1 MKQIGV
7 LGLQGAY
14 AKHLAVLQQLD
25 VQGVDV
31 RKPGDLEECHGLI
44 LPGGES
50 TTMTKLINEID
61 MHDALLKFSVDRPVF
76 GTCAGMILMAAKV
89 DDGRVKT
96 LNLIN
101 IEVERN
107 GYGRQID
114 SFIDELD
121 VTTNGQAFSMRGV
134 FIRAPRIKNMGDGV
148 EVLASVNGEPVLV
161 QEGHHMAAAFH
172 PELTGE
178 TRIHNY
184 FSTLKGEMSLG

>member
-14 AKHLAVLQQLD
+14 AKHLAILQQLD
-25 VQGVDV
+25 VQAVDV
-31 RKPGDLEECHGLI
+31 RKPGDLKECHGLI
-44 LPGGES
+44 IPGGES

-184 FSTLKGEMSLG
+184 FSTLKGEMSLA

>member
-14 AKHLAVLQQLD
+14 AKHLAILQQLD
-25 VQGVDV
+25 VQAVDV

-44 LPGGES
+44 IPGGES

-96 LNLIN
+96 LNLII

-184 FSTLKGEMSLG
+184 FSTLKGEMSLA

>member
-14 AKHLAVLQQLD
+14 AKHLAILQQLD
-25 VQGVDV
+25 VQAVDV
-31 RKPGDLEECHGLI
+31 RKPEDLEECHGLI
-44 LPGGES
+44 IPGGES

-96 LNLIN
+96 LNLLD

-107 GYGRQID
+107 AYGRQID

-184 FSTLKGEMSLG
+184 FSTLKREMSLA

>member
-14 AKHLAVLQQLD
+14 AKHLAILQQLD
-25 VQGVDV
+25 VQAVDV
-31 RKPGDLEECHGLI
+31 RKSEDLEKCHGLI
-44 LPGGES
+44 IPGGES
-50 TTMTKLINEID
+50 TTMTKLINEIE

-76 GTCAGMILMAAKV
+76 GTCAGMILMATKV
-89 DDGRVKT
+89 DDDRVKT
-96 LNLIN
+96 LNLLD

-107 GYGRQID
+107 AYGRQID
-114 SFIDELD
+114 SFIDKLD
-121 VTTNGQAFSMRGV
+121 VTTNGQAFSIRGV
-134 FIRAPRIKNMGDGV
+134 FIRAPRIKNIGDDV

-161 QEGHHMAAAFH
+161 QQGHHMAAAFH

-184 FSTLKGEMSLG
+184 FSTLKGEMSLA

>member
-14 AKHLAVLQQLD
+14 AKHLAILQQLD
-25 VQGVDV
+25 VQAVDV
-31 RKPGDLEECHGLI
+31 RKSEDLEKCHGLI
-44 LPGGES
+44 IPGGES
-50 TTMTKLINEID
+50 TTMTKLINEIE

-76 GTCAGMILMAAKV
+76 GTCAGMILMATKV
-89 DDGRVKT
+89 DDDRVKT
-96 LNLIN
+96 LNLMN

-134 FIRAPRIKNMGDGV
+134 FIRAPRIKNMGEGV

-184 FSTLKGEMSLG
+184 FSTLKKEMSLA

>member
-1 MKQIGV
+1 MKRIGV

-14 AKHLAVLQQLD
+14 AKHLAILQQLD
-25 VQGVDV
+25 VQAVDV
-31 RKPGDLEECHGLI
+31 RKAEDLEKCHGLI
-44 LPGGES
+44 IPGGES

-76 GTCAGMILMAAKV
+76 GTCAGMILMATKV
-89 DDGRVKT
+89 DDDRVET
-96 LNLIN
+96 LNLLD

-107 GYGRQID
+107 AYGRQID

-121 VTTNGQAFSMRGV
+121 ITTNGQAFSMRGV
-134 FIRAPRIKNMGDGV
+134 FIRAPRIKNIGDEV

-161 QEGHHMAAAFH
+161 QQGHHMAAAFH

-184 FSTLKGEMSLG
+184 FSTLKGEMSLA

>member
-25 VQGVDV
+25 VQAVDV

-44 LPGGES
+44 IPGGES
-50 TTMTKLINEID
+50 TTMTKLINEIE

-184 FSTLKGEMSLG
+184 FSTLKGEMSLA

>member
-14 AKHLAVLQQLD
+14 AKHLAILQQLD
-25 VQGVDV
+25 VQAVDV
-31 RKPGDLEECHGLI
+31 RKPEDLEECHGLI
-44 LPGGES
+44 IPGGES

-96 LNLIN
+96 LNLLD

-107 GYGRQID
+107 AYGRQID
-114 SFIDELD
+114 SFIDKLD

-184 FSTLKGEMSLG
+184 FSTLKGEMSLA

>member
-14 AKHLAVLQQLD
+14 AKHLAILQQLD
-25 VQGVDV
+25 VQAVDV
-31 RKPGDLEECHGLI
+31 RKPEDLEKCHGLI
-44 LPGGES
+44 IPGGES
-50 TTMTKLINEID
+50 TTMTKLINEIE

-76 GTCAGMILMAAKV
+76 GTCAGMILMATKV
-89 DDGRVKT
+89 DDDRVKT

-184 FSTLKGEMSLG
+184 FSTLKRETLLA

>member
-14 AKHLAVLQQLD
+14 AKHLAILQQLD
-25 VQGVDV
+25 VQAVDV
-31 RKPGDLEECHGLI
+31 RKPEDLEECHGLI
-44 LPGGES
+44 IPGGES

-96 LNLIN
+96 LNLLD

-107 GYGRQID
+107 AYGRQID

-134 FIRAPRIKNMGDGV
+134 FIRAPRIKKMGDGV

-161 QEGHHMAAAFH
+161 QEGDHISAAFH

-184 FSTLKGEMSLG
+184 FSTLKGEMSLA

>member
-14 AKHLAVLQQLD
+14 AKHLAILQQLD
-25 VQGVDV
+25 VQAVDV
-31 RKPGDLEECHGLI
+31 RKPEDLEKCHGLI
-44 LPGGES
+44 IPGGES
-50 TTMTKLINEID
+50 TTMTKLINEIE

-96 LNLIN
+96 LNLLD

-107 GYGRQID
+107 AYGRQID
-114 SFIDELD
+114 SFIHELD

-184 FSTLKGEMSLG
+184 FSTLKGEMLLA

>member
-1 MKQIGV
+1 MKRIGV

-14 AKHLAVLQQLD
+14 AKHLAILQQLHLKA
-25 VQGVDV
+25 VDV
-31 RKPGDLEECHGLI
+31 RKSEDLEKCHGLI
-44 LPGGES
+44 IPGGES
-50 TTMTKLINEID
+50 TTMTKLINEIE
-61 MHDALLKFSVDRPVF
+61 MHGALLKFSVDRPVF
-76 GTCAGMILMAAKV
+76 GTCAGMILMATKV
-89 DDGRVKT
+89 DDDRVKT
-96 LNLIN
+96 LNLMN

-114 SFIDELD
+114 SFIDELN

-134 FIRAPRIKNMGDGV
+134 FIRAPRIKNMGEGV

-184 FSTLKGEMSLG
+184 FSTLKREMSLA

>member
-14 AKHLAVLQQLD
+14 AKHLAVLQQLV
-25 VQGVDV
+25 VQAVDV

-44 LPGGES
+44 IPGGES

-96 LNLIN
+96 LNLLD

-107 GYGRQID
+107 AYGRQID

-184 FSTLKGEMSLG
+184 FSTLKGEMSLA

>member
-1 MKQIGV
+1 MKRIGV

-14 AKHLAVLQQLD
+14 AKHLAILQQLHLKA
-25 VQGVDV
+25 VDV
-31 RKPGDLEECHGLI
+31 RKPNDLEECHGLI
-44 LPGGES
+44 IPGGES
-50 TTMTKLINEID
+50 TTMPKLINEID
-61 MHDALLKFSVDRPVF
+61 MYDALLKFSVDRPVF
-76 GTCAGMILMAAKV
+76 GTCAGMILMATKV
-89 DDGRVKT
+89 DDDRVKT
-96 LNLIN
+96 LNLMN

-134 FIRAPRIKNMGDGV
+134 FIRAPRIKNMGEGV

-161 QEGHHMAAAFH
+161 QEGHYMAAAFH

-184 FSTLKGEMSLG
+184 FSTLKREMSLA

>member
-25 VQGVDV
+25 VQAVDV

-96 LNLIN
+96 LNLLD

-107 GYGRQID
+107 AYGRQID

-184 FSTLKGEMSLG
+184 FSTLKGEMSLA

>member
-14 AKHLAVLQQLD
+14 AKHLAILQQLD
-25 VQGVDV
+25 VQAVDV

-44 LPGGES
+44 IPGGES

-76 GTCAGMILMAAKV
+76 GACAGMILMAAKV

-96 LNLIN
+96 LNLLD

-107 GYGRQID
+107 AYGRQID

-134 FIRAPRIKNMGDGV
+134 FIRAPRIKNIGDEV

-161 QEGHHMAAAFH
+161 D
-172 PELTGE
+172 
-178 TRIHNY
+178 RK
-184 FSTLKGEMSLG
+184 SVV

>member
-25 VQGVDV
+25 VQAVDV

-44 LPGGES
+44 IPGGES

-96 LNLIN
+96 LNLLD

-121 VTTNGQAFSMRGV
+121 VTTNGQAFTMRGV

-184 FSTLKGEMSLG
+184 FSTLKGEMSLA

>member
-14 AKHLAVLQQLD
+14 AKHLAILQQLD
-25 VQGVDV
+25 VQAVDV
-31 RKPGDLEECHGLI
+31 RKSEDLEKCHGLI
-44 LPGGES
+44 IPGGES
-50 TTMTKLINEID
+50 TTMTKLINEIE

-76 GTCAGMILMAAKV
+76 GTCAGMILMATKV
-89 DDGRVKT
+89 DDDRVKT
-96 LNLIN
+96 LNLMN

-134 FIRAPRIKNMGDGV
+134 FIRAPRIKNMGEGV

-184 FSTLKGEMSLG
+184 FSTLKREMSLA

>member
-14 AKHLAVLQQLD
+14 AKHLAILQQLD
-25 VQGVDV
+25 VQAVDV

-44 LPGGES
+44 IPGGES

-96 LNLIN
+96 LNLLD

-107 GYGRQID
+107 AYGRQID

-134 FIRAPRIKNMGDGV
+134 FIRAPRIKKMGDGV

-184 FSTLKGEMSLG
+184 FSTLKREMSLA

>member
-1 MKQIGV
+1 MKRIGV

-14 AKHLAVLQQLD
+14 AKHLAILQQLD
-25 VQGVDV
+25 VQAMDV
-31 RKPGDLEECHGLI
+31 RKPNDLEECHGLI
-44 LPGGES
+44 IPGGES
-50 TTMTKLINEID
+50 TTMTKLINEIE
-61 MHDALLKFSVDRPVF
+61 MHGALLKFSVDRPVF
-76 GTCAGMILMAAKV
+76 GTCAGMILMATKV
-89 DDGRVKT
+89 DDDRVKT
-96 LNLIN
+96 LNLMN

-134 FIRAPRIKNMGDGV
+134 FIRAPRIKNMGEGV

-178 TRIHNY
+178 TRIHKY
-184 FSTLKGEMSLG
+184 FSTLKREMSLA

>member
-14 AKHLAVLQQLD
+14 AKHLAILQQLD
-25 VQGVDV
+25 VQAVDV
-31 RKPGDLEECHGLI
+31 RKPEDLEECHGLI
-44 LPGGES
+44 IPGGES

-134 FIRAPRIKNMGDGV
+134 LIRAPRIKNMGEGV

-184 FSTLKGEMSLG
+184 FSTLKGEMSLA

>member
-1 MKQIGV
+1 VKRIGV

-14 AKHLAVLQQLD
+14 AKHLAILQQLD
-25 VQGVDV
+25 VQAVDV
-31 RKPGDLEECHGLI
+31 RKAEDLEKCHGLI
-44 LPGGES
+44 IPGGES

-76 GTCAGMILMAAKV
+76 GTCAGMILMATKV
-89 DDGRVKT
+89 DDDRVET
-96 LNLIN
+96 LNLLD

-107 GYGRQID
+107 AYGRQID

-121 VTTNGQAFSMRGV
+121 ITTNGQAFSMRGV
-134 FIRAPRIKNMGDGV
+134 FIRAPRIKNMGDEV

-161 QEGHHMAAAFH
+161 QQGHHMAAAFH

-184 FSTLKGEMSLG
+184 FSTLKGEMSLA

>member
-1 MKQIGV
+1 
-7 LGLQGAY
+7 
-14 AKHLAVLQQLD
+14 
-25 VQGVDV
+25 
-31 RKPGDLEECHGLI
+31 
-44 LPGGES
+44 
-50 TTMTKLINEID
+50 MTKLINEID

-76 GTCAGMILMAAKV
+76 GTCAGMILMATKV
-89 DDGRVKT
+89 DDDRVET
-96 LNLIN
+96 LNLLD

-107 GYGRQID
+107 AYGRQID

-134 FIRAPRIKNMGDGV
+134 FIRAPRIKNIGDEV

-161 QEGHHMAAAFH
+161 QQGHHMAAAFH

-184 FSTLKGEMSLG
+184 FSTLKGEMSLA

>member
-14 AKHLAVLQQLD
+14 AKHLAVLQQID
-25 VQGVDV
+25 VQAVDV

-44 LPGGES
+44 IPGGES

-184 FSTLKGEMSLG
+184 FSTLKGEMSLA

>member
-1 MKQIGV
+1 MKRIGV

-14 AKHLAVLQQLD
+14 AKHLAILQQLD
-25 VQGVDV
+25 VQAVDV
-31 RKPGDLEECHGLI
+31 RKAEDLEKCHGLI
-44 LPGGES
+44 IPGGES

-76 GTCAGMILMAAKV
+76 GTCAGMILMATKV
-89 DDGRVKT
+89 DDDRVET
-96 LNLIN
+96 LNLLD

-107 GYGRQID
+107 AYGRQID

-134 FIRAPRIKNMGDGV
+134 FIRAPRIKNMGDEV

-161 QEGHHMAAAFH
+161 QQGHHMAAAFH

-184 FSTLKGEMSLG
+184 FSTLKGEMSLA

>member
-25 VQGVDV
+25 VQAVDV

-44 LPGGES
+44 IPGGES

-184 FSTLKGEMSLG
+184 FSTLKGEMSLA

>member
-1 MKQIGV
+1 VKRIGV

-25 VQGVDV
+25 VQAVDV

-44 LPGGES
+44 IPGGES

-184 FSTLKGEMSLG
+184 FSTLKGEMSLA

>member
-14 AKHLAVLQQLD
+14 AKHLAILQQLD
-25 VQGVDV
+25 VQAVDV
-31 RKPGDLEECHGLI
+31 RKPEDLEECHGLI
-44 LPGGES
+44 IPGGES
-50 TTMTKLINEID
+50 TTMTKLINEIE

-96 LNLIN
+96 LNLLD

-107 GYGRQID
+107 AYGRQID

-184 FSTLKGEMSLG
+184 FSTLKGEMSLA

>member
-1 MKQIGV
+1 MKRIGV

-14 AKHLAVLQQLD
+14 AKHLAVLQQID
-25 VQGVDV
+25 VQAVDV

-44 LPGGES
+44 IPGGES

-184 FSTLKGEMSLG
+184 FSTLKGEMSLA

>member
-14 AKHLAVLQQLD
+14 AKHLAVLQQLN
-25 VQGVDV
+25 VQAVDV

-44 LPGGES
+44 IPGGES

-96 LNLIN
+96 LNLLD

-107 GYGRQID
+107 AYGRQID

-148 EVLASVNGEPVLV
+148 EVLASVNGEPVLI

-184 FSTLKGEMSLG
+184 FSTLKGEMSLA

>member
-14 AKHLAVLQQLD
+14 AKHLAVLQQID
-25 VQGVDV
+25 VQAVDV

-44 LPGGES
+44 IPGGES

-76 GTCAGMILMAAKV
+76 GTCAGMILMASKV

-96 LNLIN
+96 LNLLD

-107 GYGRQID
+107 AYGRQID

-184 FSTLKGEMSLG
+184 FSTLKGEMSLA

>member
-1 MKQIGV
+1 MKRIGV

-14 AKHLAVLQQLD
+14 AKHLAILQQLD
-25 VQGVDV
+25 VQAVDV

-44 LPGGES
+44 IPGGES

-184 FSTLKGEMSLG
+184 FSTLKGEMSLA

>member
-1 MKQIGV
+1 MKRIGV

-14 AKHLAVLQQLD
+14 AKHLAILQQLD
-25 VQGVDV
+25 VQAVDV
-31 RKPGDLEECHGLI
+31 RKPEDLEKCHGLI
-44 LPGGES
+44 IPGGES
-50 TTMTKLINEID
+50 TTMTKLINEIE

-76 GTCAGMILMAAKV
+76 GTCAGMILMATKV
-89 DDGRVKT
+89 DDDRVKT
-96 LNLIN
+96 LNLMN

-134 FIRAPRIKNMGDGV
+134 FIRAPRIKNMGEGV

-184 FSTLKGEMSLG
+184 FSTLKREMSLA

>member
-14 AKHLAVLQQLD
+14 AKHLAILQQLD
-25 VQGVDV
+25 VQAVDV
-31 RKPGDLEECHGLI
+31 RKPEDLEKCHGLI
-44 LPGGES
+44 IPGGES
-50 TTMTKLINEID
+50 TTMTKLINEIE

-76 GTCAGMILMAAKV
+76 GTCAGMILMATKV
-89 DDGRVKT
+89 DDDRVKT
-96 LNLIN
+96 LNLMN

-134 FIRAPRIKNMGDGV
+134 FIRAPRIKNIGDDV

-161 QEGHHMAAAFH
+161 QQGHHMAAAFH

-184 FSTLKGEMSLG
+184 FSTLKGEMSLA

>member
-1 MKQIGV
+1 MKRIGV

-14 AKHLAVLQQLD
+14 AKHLAILQQLD
-25 VQGVDV
+25 VQAVDV
-31 RKPGDLEECHGLI
+31 RKAEDLEKCHGLI
-44 LPGGES
+44 IPGGES

-76 GTCAGMILMAAKV
+76 GTCAGMILMATKV
-89 DDGRVKT
+89 DDDRVET
-96 LNLIN
+96 LNLLD

-107 GYGRQID
+107 AYGRQID

-121 VTTNGQAFSMRGV
+121 ITTNGQAFSMRGV
-134 FIRAPRIKNMGDGV
+134 FIRAPRIKNMGDEV

-161 QEGHHMAAAFH
+161 QQGHHMAAAFH

-184 FSTLKGEMSLG
+184 FSTLKGEMSLA

>member
-1 MKQIGV
+1 MKRIGV

-14 AKHLAVLQQLD
+14 AKHLAILQQLHLKA
-25 VQGVDV
+25 VDV
-31 RKPGDLEECHGLI
+31 RKSEDLEKCHGLI
-44 LPGGES
+44 IPGGES
-50 TTMTKLINEID
+50 TTMTKLINEIE
-61 MHDALLKFSVDRPVF
+61 MHGALLKFSVDRPVF
-76 GTCAGMILMAAKV
+76 GTCAGMILMATKV
-89 DDGRVKT
+89 DDDRVKT
-96 LNLIN
+96 LNLMN

-134 FIRAPRIKNMGDGV
+134 FIRAPRIKNMGEGV

-184 FSTLKGEMSLG
+184 FSTLKREMSLA

>member
-1 MKQIGV
+1 MKRIGV

-14 AKHLAVLQQLD
+14 AKHLAILQQLD
-25 VQGVDV
+25 VQAVDV
-31 RKPGDLEECHGLI
+31 RKGEDLEKCHGLI
-44 LPGGES
+44 IPGGES

-76 GTCAGMILMAAKV
+76 GTCAGMILMATKV
-89 DDGRVKT
+89 DDDRVET
-96 LNLIN
+96 LNLLD

-107 GYGRQID
+107 AYGRQID

-121 VTTNGQAFSMRGV
+121 VTTNGHPFSMRGI
-134 FIRAPRIKNMGDGV
+134 FIRAPRIKNIGDEV

-161 QEGHHMAAAFH
+161 QQGHHMAAAFH

-184 FSTLKGEMSLG
+184 FSTLKGEMSLA

>member
-14 AKHLAVLQQLD
+14 AKHLAILQQLD
-25 VQGVDV
+25 VQAVDV

-44 LPGGES
+44 IPGGES

-96 LNLIN
+96 LNLLD

-184 FSTLKGEMSLG
+184 FSTLKGEMSLA